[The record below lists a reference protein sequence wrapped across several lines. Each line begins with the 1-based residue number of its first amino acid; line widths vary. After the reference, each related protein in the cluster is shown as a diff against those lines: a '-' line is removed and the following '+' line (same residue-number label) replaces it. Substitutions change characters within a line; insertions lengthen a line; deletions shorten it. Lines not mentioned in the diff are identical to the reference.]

1 MIWDK
6 EKNQKQN
13 QPKKS
18 RKMKTFKEHVE
29 EGNKDALKMA
39 LAIRNFKKRGGKIDK
54 QPENMEKWWGQLSP
68 EDKKR
73 AKNIAQYK
81 KNKKK

>member
-1 MIWDK
+1 M
-6 EKNQKQN
+6 
-13 QPKKS
+13 
-18 RKMKTFKEHVE
+18 E
-29 EGNKDALKMA
+29 ENNVNLFEVPADESQVVPEAESTEEDNKDALKMA